1 MSEETKKIEE
11 NKKIE
16 PRSFWSFPRLRFPFS
31 LFENIDEDWDLHEFT
46 SPSGLSVSE
55 DETHVYVDAALPGV
69 KPEEIDMVFDK
80 GVLWIKAE
88 KKEVEEDKKKKFYR
102 KAMSS
107 FSYRVAVPG
116 EVDESKQPSASCKN
130 GILKVTF
137 FKTKKGPSKK
147 IPIKE
152 G

>member
-1 MSEETKKIEE
+1 MPEE
-11 NKKIE
+11 NNKKLE
-16 PRSFWSFPRLRFPFS
+16 ARSFWSFPRSRGPFS
-31 LFENIDEDWDLHEFT
+31 LFENVDDDWDLHEFT

-55 DETHVYVDAALPGV
+55 DDHHVYIEAAVPGI
-69 KPEEIDMVFDK
+69 KPDEIDMIFDK

-88 KKEVEEDKKKKFYR
+88 KKEEIEDKKKKFYR
-102 KAMSS
+102 KSMSS

-116 EVDESKQPSASCKN
+116 EIEESKQPDAICKN

-137 FKTKKGPSKK
+137 FKAKEGSSKK

>member
-1 MSEETKKIEE
+1 MAEELPKKVF
-11 NKKIE
+11 
-16 PRSFWSFPRLRFPFS
+16 PRSRFPFS
-31 LFENIDEDWDLHEFT
+31 LFENIEDDWDFHEFT

-55 DETHVYVDAALPGV
+55 DDQHVFIEAALPGI
-69 KPEEIDMVFDK
+69 KIDEIEMTFDK
-80 GVLWIKAE
+80 GILWIKAE
-88 KKEVEEDKKKKFYR
+88 KKEETEDKKKKFYR

-116 EVDESKQPSASCKN
+116 EIEESKQPEASCKN

-137 FKTKKGPSKK
+137 SKTKGGTSKK